1 MRVFIT
7 GGGHGIGKAT
17 AERLLER
24 DHDVT
29 VLDIEE
35 EYLEDLP
42 AEVQTYKGDVYDRER
57 VEEVLDGE
65 EIDVLINCAGH
76 QALGAIEDMSIE
88 DVEKHFETNLFG
100 LLAVT
105 KAALPSI
112 RDNEGRI
119 INVSSV
125 AGKIVGPFWG
135 AYAASKHAVEA
146 ASDALR
152 MELLEEPIDVVI
164 IEPGAI
170 KTGFNEA
177 GAMNLERYLPGSRYA
192 DRYRGKLDQD
202 FGGITPEKASKKL
215 VRAVEADDPSARY
228 TITPEAWLAP
238 KLKSLLPTWL
248 WDRLAFRR
256 EG

>member
-17 AERLLER
+17 AEGLLER
-24 DHDVT
+24 GHDVT
-29 VLDIEE
+29 VLDIEQ

-42 AEVQTYKGDVYDRER
+42 DEIRTYQGDVYDQDR
-57 VEEVLDGE
+57 VEEVLADE
-65 EIDVLINCAGH
+65 DIEVLINCAGH
-76 QALGAIEDMSIE
+76 QALGAIEDMAIE
-88 DVEKHFETNLFG
+88 DIEKHFETNLFG

-112 RDNEGRI
+112 RDNDGRI

-152 MELLEEPIDVVI
+152 MELLDEPIDVVI
-164 IEPGAI
+164 IEPGAVR
-170 KTGFNEA
+170 TGFNEE
-177 GAMNLERYLPGSRYA
+177 GAMNLKRYLPGSRYA
-192 DRYRGKLDQD
+192 DRYRNKMDQD

-215 VRAVEADDPSARY
+215 IRAVETDSPSPRY
-228 TITPEAWLAP
+228 TITPEAWLGP
-238 KLKSLLPTWL
+238 KLKALLPTWL
-248 WDRLAFRR
+248 WDRLANRH